1 MTVEE
6 SISMWNIEKANIN
19 HNTLSKKMLKLYNVV
34 DKYISKGLLLYD
46 EFTKDMI
53 NMAVNM
59 VDNDVNTN
67 RLEQIDTMCSK
78 LINKYEDKYKDREP
92 IEGDN

>member
-6 SISMWNIEKANIN
+6 SISMWNIEKDNIN
-19 HNTLSKKMLKLYNVV
+19 HNILSKKMLKLYNVV

-78 LINKYEDKYKDREP
+78 LINKYEDKYKDRESV
-92 IEGDN
+92 EGDN

>member
-6 SISMWNIEKANIN
+6 SISMWNIEKDNIN
-19 HNTLSKKMLKLYNVV
+19 HNILSKKMLKLYNVV

-46 EFTKDMI
+46 EFTKDTI

-78 LINKYEDKYKDREP
+78 LINKYEDKYKDRESV
-92 IEGDN
+92 EGDN